1 MAGMNY
7 HYYNENDPYAAQWLR
22 NLMAAGHI
30 PEGCVDTRSIVDV
43 QPEDLAVFTQC
54 HFFAGIGGW
63 PLALRLAGWPVDK
76 PVWTGSCPCQP
87 FSVAGKRKGN
97 SDERH
102 LWPEFLRLIATC
114 NPATVF
120 GEQVASK
127 DGREWLSGVRN
138 DLENIQLWQQF
149 YKDMHEVQARSSLG
163 ELPQVLREVTRRAE
177 ATMQRMPESL
187 RTALAQRLKG
197 IPARDEEEE
206 GSQGSCLPPELRRN
220 SPGKDVEPGSWTAG
234 EQKGHSVRPVSV
246 RGADRRTD
254 SSGVRN
260 DGTAVRPSLKGA
272 GLELPLYR
280 QDHTGRGICL
290 HKYQDRLLCDERGD
304 GQLGRDCLTTDHYCV
319 AGKAIADDQRKL
331 AGVFNKMLNSKDG
344 REWLSGVRADLEA
357 VGYAVGGA
365 DLCAASAGAPHIR
378 QRLFWVADSPE
389 QGDRWR
395 GLCGPGEGVSASDQR
410 ASGQSG
416 GRGFADGLEH
426 ATGDGR
432 EQRGA
437 ESVGR
442 GLEPRRSTNGLGN
455 PIEPGLEGFAGNGD
469 DGDQPGRDSAQPG
482 GPITAP
488 GGFDFWGDFD
498 LVHCRDG
505 KTRRI
510 ESGTFPLAHGVPGR
524 VGKLRAYGNAI
535 LPQVAARFIEAFLE
549 AAP

>member
-7 HYYNENDPYAAQWLR
+7 HYYNEFDPYAAQWLR
-22 NLMAAGHI
+22 NLMAAGRI

-54 HFFAGIGGW
+54 HFFAGIAGW
-63 PLALRLAGWPVDK
+63 PLALALAGWPADR

-102 LWPEFLRLIATC
+102 LWPYFYKLISERKPDTC
-114 NPATVF
+114 F

-127 DGREWLSGVRN
+127 DGREWLSGVRT
-138 DLENIQLWQQF
+138 DLE
-149 YKDMHEVQARSSLG
+149 
-163 ELPQVLREVTRRAE
+163 T
-177 ATMQRMPESL
+177 
-187 RTALAQRLKG
+187 
-197 IPARDEEEE
+197 
-206 GSQGSCLPPELRRN
+206 
-220 SPGKDVEPGSWTAG
+220 
-234 EQKGHSVRPVSV
+234 
-246 RGADRRTD
+246 
-254 SSGVRN
+254 
-260 DGTAVRPSLKGA
+260 
-272 GLELPLYR
+272 
-280 QDHTGRGICL
+280 
-290 HKYQDRLLCDERGD
+290 
-304 GQLGRDCLTTDHYCV
+304 
-319 AGKAIADDQRKL
+319 
-331 AGVFNKMLNSKDG
+331 
-344 REWLSGVRADLEA
+344 
-357 VGYAVGGA
+357 VGYVVGAA

-378 QRLFWVADSPE
+378 QRLYWVADASISRLHD
-389 QGDRWR
+389 GDAGDENKETLAAQIGRKT
-395 GLCGPGEGVSASDQR
+395 GVRDISDASN
-410 ASGQSG
+410 G
-416 GRGFADGLEH
+416 GAVDGL
-426 ATGDGR
+426 GD
-432 EQRGA
+432 
-437 ESVGR
+437 
-442 GLEPRRSTNGLGN
+442 